1 MVRPISCLKVLITL
15 TNSDSG
21 SQGYTCV
28 SLVVQSQTRSSVN
41 SEHSPSTLLMSARF
55 WYMERVDADKHPLGT
70 CSGCQLHW
78 GHTGPCAID
87 FTSNK
92 PSSRRA
98 AIAAISSMKLKKRK
112 FKNEPRALDTESV
125 EQPTQPEVDVEVEDD
140 GIEKEEVIEVDVKVE
155 DDRIEEEEVIEV
167 LEGTVVNTAVP
178 TIQQFMTIS
187 RLEPYLD
194 AMIDNGWDD
203 VQYLHKIVK
212 KIEDFSKLDSFPIYK
227 HGHRMKFLMFLQ
239 QIVQPEPKPVDVME
253 VVKEE
258 GPPEDT
264 EEKAIVVKKEL
275 VVDEGVP
282 PMPEGAVVKE
292 ERMD

>member
-1 MVRPISCLKVLITL
+1 
-15 TNSDSG
+15 
-21 SQGYTCV
+21 
-28 SLVVQSQTRSSVN
+28 
-41 SEHSPSTLLMSARF
+41 MSARF
-55 WYMERVDADKHPLGT
+55 WYMERVDPDKHPLGK

-112 FKNEPRALDTESV
+112 FKNDTRALDTESV

-140 GIEKEEVIEVDVKVE
+140 GIE
-155 DDRIEEEEVIEV
+155 EEEVIEV
-167 LEGTVVNTAVP
+167 LEATVVNTAVP

-253 VVKEE
+253 AVKEE

-264 EEKAIVVKKEL
+264 EEKAVVVKKEL

-282 PMPEGAVVKE
+282 PMPEGAVVME

>member
-1 MVRPISCLKVLITL
+1 
-15 TNSDSG
+15 
-21 SQGYTCV
+21 
-28 SLVVQSQTRSSVN
+28 
-41 SEHSPSTLLMSARF
+41 
-55 WYMERVDADKHPLGT
+55 
-70 CSGCQLHW
+70 
-78 GHTGPCAID
+78 
-87 FTSNK
+87 
-92 PSSRRA
+92 
-98 AIAAISSMKLKKRK
+98 MKLKKRK
-112 FKNEPRALDTESV
+112 FKNDTRALDTESV

-140 GIEKEEVIEVDVKVE
+140 GIE
-155 DDRIEEEEVIEV
+155 EEEVIEV
-167 LEGTVVNTAVP
+167 LEATVVNTAVP

-203 VQYLHKIVK
+203 VQYLHEIVK

-227 HGHRMKFLMFLQ
+227 QGHRMKFLMFLQ

-253 VVKEE
+253 AVKE

-264 EEKAIVVKKEL
+264 EEKAVVVKKEL

-282 PMPEGAVVKE
+282 PMPEGAVVME